1 MRGRVCVITGAS
13 SGIGEATSRSLAAL
27 GASVV
32 VAARRE
38 ERLTEIVSD
47 LEHQGA
53 TARAVRC
60 DVTKKRDL
68 QALLRQVE
76 TEFGRCDVL
85 VNNAGIPGGGWFER
99 VSMRQIDA
107 VTTTNYLSVLWATKF
122 FLPLLLESKGHV
134 VNVASLAGRYALP
147 GAAVYAATKHAVVAL
162 SESLYYELKPKGVM
176 VTVVNPGL
184 VTTEGFP
191 HDRLRS
197 DQRFGAFVMQP
208 DRVADA
214 IVDVIRRRRGPEV
227 SVPRWQ
233 GGLQAFRV
241 LTPPLYR
248 AVLSR
253 LVGDRATEA
262 RAEKD

>member
-13 SGIGEATSRSLAAL
+13 SGIGEATARSLSAQ
-27 GASVV
+27 GAVV
-32 VAARRE
+32 VLAARRE
-38 ERLTEIVSD
+38 ERLAEIATE
-47 LEHQGA
+47 LESQGA

-68 QALLRQVE
+68 KSLVDDVSSA
-76 TEFGRCDVL
+76 FGRCDVL
-85 VNNAGIPGGGWFER
+85 VNNAGIPGGGRFDR
-99 VSMRQIDA
+99 ITMRQIDA
-107 VTTTNYLSVLWATKF
+107 VTATNYLSVLWATKL
-122 FLPLLLESKGHV
+122 FLPVLLEAKGHV

-147 GAAVYAATKHAVVAL
+147 GAAVYSATKHAVVAL

-176 VTVVNPGL
+176 VTAVNPGL

-197 DQRFGAFVMQP
+197 HQRFAGFLMTS
-208 DRVADA
+208 DRVADV
-214 IVDVIRRRRGPEV
+214 IVDVIRKRRGPEV

-241 LTPPLYR
+241 LAPPLYR
-248 AVLSR
+248 AALSR
-253 LVGDRATEA
+253 LVDGRATEA
-262 RAEKD
+262 KPD